1 MFINSYSLQTS
12 LVFSFQKH
20 QMKIILFSQ
29 FIERVQLNEEDVQ
42 KNSED
47 HYTVKFTN
55 RKILACFRFEYK

>member
-1 MFINSYSLQTS
+1 
-12 LVFSFQKH
+12 
-20 QMKIILFSQ
+20 MKIILFSQ

-47 HYTVKFTN
+47 HYTVKFTI